1 MKLFSTVVLVVLF
14 TLSGFAQS
22 HKEEIT
28 KNAETYYEYMTNQN
42 FDGVLDYMYPKVFD
56 KLSREQMKLGMEQM
70 FNSPEMK
77 IEFVS
82 NKVTDVS
89 DKMDVEDIT
98 YAAVF
103 YNSKM
108 RMTFISEKDKPEEE
122 QKSFLEFMSG
132 IMKTQFGETN
142 VTSDLKTL
150 SLLVNMDANMFA
162 IKDPKY
168 KGWKFIGNDDAMKEL
183 VDSIIPESIRTKL
196 LKTKD

>member
-22 HKEEIT
+22 YKEEVT

-56 KLSREQMKLGMEQM
+56 KVPREQLKLGMEQM

-82 NKVTDVS
+82 NTVTDVS
-89 DKMDVEDIT
+89 DKVEEEGIS

-132 IMKTQFGETN
+132 IMKTQFGEEN
-142 VTSDLKTL
+142 VTSELKTV

-168 KGWKFIGNDDAMKEL
+168 KGWKFVGNDDAMKAL
-183 VDSIIPESIRTKL
+183 VDSIIPENIRTKL